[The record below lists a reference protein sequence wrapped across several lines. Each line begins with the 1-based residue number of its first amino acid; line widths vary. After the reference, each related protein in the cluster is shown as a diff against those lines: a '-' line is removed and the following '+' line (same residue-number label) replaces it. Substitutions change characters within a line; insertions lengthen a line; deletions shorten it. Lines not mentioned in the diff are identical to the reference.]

1 MQNQKIQKIAL
12 IAITALLIPF
22 GTPAEAEA
30 PHKPIELTLT
40 AEQIALQN
48 PKKYAQDQFDKF
60 NWTDEQMSCLG
71 KLWGKESGWN
81 HLADNPHSTAFGIAQ
96 MLGEDS
102 LLVSVQIDRG
112 LRYVEHR
119 YGSPCMAWQF
129 WQRNKWY

>member
-1 MQNQKIQKIAL
+1 MQKQKYQKMAL
-12 IAITALLIPF
+12 IMATALLIPF

-48 PKKYAQDQFDKF
+48 PRKYAQNQFGKF
-60 NWTDEQMSCLG
+60 NWSDEQMSCLG

-81 HLADNPHSTAFGIAQ
+81 HLADNPHSTAFGVAQ

-102 LLVSVQIDRG
+102 LLISVQIDRG

-119 YGSPCMAWQF
+119 YGSPCVAWQF

>member
-1 MQNQKIQKIAL
+1 MQKEKIQKISL

-30 PHKPIELTLT
+30 PHQTVKIILT
-40 AEQIALQN
+40 AEQIAAEN
-48 PKKYAQDQFDKF
+48 PKQYAKDQFAEY
-60 NWTDEQMSCLG
+60 NWSDDQFACLG

-112 LRYVEHR
+112 LRYVQHR
-119 YGSPCMAWQF
+119 YGKPCVAWEF
-129 WQRNKWY
+129 WQRNNWY

>member
-1 MQNQKIQKIAL
+1 MQKQKIQKIAL
-12 IAITALLIPF
+12 IAVTALLIPF

-30 PHKPIELTLT
+30 PHKTAEVKLT
-40 AEQIALQN
+40 AEQIA
-48 PKKYAQDQFDKF
+48 AQDPKQYAKEQSKQY
-60 NWTDEQMSCLG
+60 NWTDEQLICLN

-119 YGSPCMAWQF
+119 YGKPCLAWQF
-129 WQRNKWY
+129 WQRNNWY

>member
-1 MQNQKIQKIAL
+1 MQKQKIQKISL
-12 IAITALLIPF
+12 IAVTALLIPF

-30 PHKPIELTLT
+30 PHKPVEIILT
-40 AEQIALQN
+40 AEQIA
-48 PKKYAQDQFDKF
+48 AQDPKQYAKDQFAQF
-60 NWTDEQMSCLG
+60 NWTDEQFSCLG

-119 YGSPCMAWQF
+119 YGSLCVAWQF

>member
-1 MQNQKIQKIAL
+1 MQKQKIQKIAL
-12 IAITALLIPF
+12 IAVTALLIPF

-30 PHKPIELTLT
+30 PHKPVEIKLT
-40 AEQIALQN
+40 AEQIA
-48 PKKYAQDQFDKF
+48 AQDPKQYAKEQSKQY
-60 NWTDEQMSCLG
+60 NWTDEQLICLN

-119 YGSPCMAWQF
+119 YGKPCVAWQF
-129 WQRNKWY
+129 WQRNNWY